1 VNPRARIRS
10 RREIPLGTWPAL
22 EALTSV
28 SSMIHPAVSRPRRRS
43 SRRGVF
49 LSCQVVRERDFKLV
63 GQFALDLSL
72 DGMLVSTRERVLT
85 GEELLVSFRAP
96 RSSIWIDAEA
106 RVARVIHG
114 RRPSDAGRCLGLSFV
129 GLGGSSSRA
138 LREALR
144 GLPLAEPGRSGA

>member
-1 VNPRARIRS
+1 
-10 RREIPLGTWPAL
+10 
-22 EALTSV
+22 
-28 SSMIHPAVSRPRRRS
+28 MIQPAVSRPRRRA

-72 DGMLVSTRERVLT
+72 DGMLVATDERVLT

-96 RSSIWIDAEA
+96 RSRYWIDAEA

-129 GLGGSSSRA
+129 GLAGKNARA
-138 LREALR
+138 LRDALR
-144 GLPLAEPGRSGA
+144 GLPLAAPGRSGSG